1 MVKKATF
8 IVKAD
13 ISQAV
18 FNCLRQL
25 DSYDKRTSDS
35 IRKIVK
41 DSTESVFAGAVQRV
55 PARTGALKKSIRM
68 RFEDTPT
75 NTIGVVYTKEPTA
88 HLVENGAGPVPV
100 LMPVKKKALHPG
112 GSGYF
117 FTRANIPARKARPF
131 MKPAMDAERLRFEAK
146 VREAV
151 TKTC

>member
-1 MVKKATF
+1 MAKKATF

-75 NTIGVVYTKEPTA
+75 NTVGVVYTKEPTA
-88 HLVENGAGPVPV
+88 HLVENGAGPVPI
-100 LMPVKKKALHPG
+100 LPSRGLGLLFYPGQHPCEEGKAFYETSYG
-112 GSGYF
+112 
-117 FTRANIPARKARPF
+117 R
-131 MKPAMDAERLRFEAK
+131 
-146 VREAV
+146 
-151 TKTC
+151 

>member
-1 MVKKATF
+1 MAKKATF

-41 DSTESVFAGAVQRV
+41 DSTANVFAGAVQRV

-75 NTIGVVYTKEPTA
+75 NTVGVVYTKEPTA

-131 MKPAMDAERLRFEAK
+131 MKPAMDAERPRFEAK

-151 TKTC
+151 TKT

>member
-1 MVKKATF
+1 MAKKATF

-41 DSTESVFAGAVQRV
+41 DSTENVFAGAVQRV
-55 PARTGALKKSIRM
+55 PVRTGALKKSIRM

-75 NTIGVVYTKEPTA
+75 NTVGVVYTKEPTA
-88 HLVENGAGPVPV
+88 HLVENGAGPIPV

-117 FTRANIPARKARPF
+117 FTRANIPARKAHPF
-131 MKPAMDAERLRFEAK
+131 MKPAMDAERPRFEAK
-146 VREAV
+146 VREVV
-151 TKTC
+151 TRT

>member
-1 MVKKATF
+1 MARKATF

-13 ISQAV
+13 VSQAV
-18 FNCLRQL
+18 YNCLRKL
-25 DSYDKRTSDS
+25 DAYDQKTSDN

-41 DSTESVFAGAVQRV
+41 DSTANVFAGAVQRV
-55 PARTGALKKSIRM
+55 PVRTGALKKSIRM

-75 NTIGVVYTKEPTA
+75 NTVGVVYTKEPTA

-131 MKPAMDAERLRFEAK
+131 MKPAMDAERPRFEAK
-146 VREAV
+146 IKRAV
-151 TKTC
+151 TNT